1 MPSDDP
7 VSWLLIEKGW
17 TVLSADGEEVGRV
30 FEVTGDDRD
39 DIFDGL
45 AFRPHSLGQAR
56 YVPAE
61 QVGSITQD
69 TVTLKLSKE
78 EVERLGD
85 FHEPPV
91 QEQILPQGASLGRR
105 IGSWLR
111 GQRR

>member
-1 MPSDDP
+1 VPSGDP

-17 TVLSADGEEVGRV
+17 TVLSADGQEVGRV
-30 FEVTGDDRD
+30 SEVTGDDRA

-45 AFRPHSLGQAR
+45 AFRPHSMRHAR

-61 QVGSITQD
+61 RVGSITQG
-69 TVTLKLSKE
+69 TVTLNLSTAE
-78 EVERLGD
+78 IERLDG

-91 QEQILPQGASLGRR
+91 QEQILPQRASLNQR

>member
-1 MPSDDP
+1 VPSSDP
-7 VSWLLIEKGW
+7 VSWLLIERGW
-17 TVLSADGEEVGRV
+17 TVLSADGQEVGRV
-30 FEVTGDDRD
+30 SEVTGDDRA

-45 AFRPHSLGQAR
+45 AFRPHSIRQAR

-61 QVGSITQD
+61 HVGSITQG
-69 TVTLKLSKE
+69 TVTLDLTMAE
-78 EVERLGD
+78 IARLGD

-91 QEQILPQGASLGRR
+91 QEQILPQRASLNQR